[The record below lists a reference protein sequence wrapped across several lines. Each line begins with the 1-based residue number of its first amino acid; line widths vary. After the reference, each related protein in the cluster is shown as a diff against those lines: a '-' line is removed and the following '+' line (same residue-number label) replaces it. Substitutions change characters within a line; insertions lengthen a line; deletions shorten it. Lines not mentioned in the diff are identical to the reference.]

1 MIHTMVPCDTLT
13 PRALRVTAHAICQ
26 WVLVRFELA
35 IFGSQAER
43 SNHYTSVAA
52 YILQCSFIPCVLVV
66 LSITPLAIA
75 RGVARGV
82 IDSTPRFFFLSKNPS
97 TSSRVFSRVPS
108 LAYILQCSCIPCVL
122 VVLLTP
128 LAIAR
133 GVIDSTPLGFF
144 SLEKPLDF
152 VSCFFSCTVTASS
165 SLFLSMY
172 VAKPLLKT

>member
-1 MIHTMVPCDTLT
+1 MVPCDTLT

-75 RGVARGV
+75 RGVIDSTPLAIARGV
-82 IDSTPRFFFLSKNPS
+82 IDSTPRVFFLSKNPS
-97 TSSRVFSRVPS
+97 TSSRVFSRVLSQPP
-108 LAYILQCSCIPCVL
+108 QV
-122 VVLLTP
+122 
-128 LAIAR
+128 
-133 GVIDSTPLGFF
+133 FF
-144 SLEKPLDF
+144 SQ
-152 VSCFFSCTVTASS
+152 CM
-165 SLFLSMY
+165 SLNPF
-172 VAKPLLKT
+172 

>member
-1 MIHTMVPCDTLT
+1 MSPEQGTSQTWLYIYNVLYIDIHTMVPCDTLT

-52 YILQCSFIPCVLVV
+52 YILQCSFILCVLVV
-66 LSITPLAIA
+66 LSI
-75 RGVARGV
+75 
-82 IDSTPRFFFLSKNPS
+82 
-97 TSSRVFSRVPS
+97 
-108 LAYILQCSCIPCVL
+108 
-122 VVLLTP
+122 TP

-144 SLEKPLDF
+144 FSRKTPRLRL
-152 VSCFFSCTVTASS
+152 VFFLVYCHS
-165 SLFLSMY
+165 
-172 VAKPLLKT
+172 LLKSFSLNVCR

>member
-1 MIHTMVPCDTLT
+1 MGGELCISLGVVMTYAHIHTMVPCDTLT

-75 RGVARGV
+75 RGV

-97 TSSRVFSRVPS
+97 TSSRVFSRVLSQPP
-108 LAYILQCSCIPCVL
+108 QV
-122 VVLLTP
+122 
-128 LAIAR
+128 
-133 GVIDSTPLGFF
+133 FF
-144 SLEKPLDF
+144 SQ
-152 VSCFFSCTVTASS
+152 CM
-165 SLFLSMY
+165 SLNPF
-172 VAKPLLKT
+172 

>member
-1 MIHTMVPCDTLT
+1 MPQEIRDFITQLSCRKIIHYIYIHTMVPCDTLT

-66 LSITPLAIA
+66 HPS
-75 RGVARGV
+75 GV
-82 IDSTPRFFFLSKNPS
+82 
-97 TSSRVFSRVPS
+97 
-108 LAYILQCSCIPCVL
+108 
-122 VVLLTP
+122 
-128 LAIAR
+128 
-133 GVIDSTPLGFF
+133 FF

-172 VAKPLLKT
+172 VAKTLLKT

>member
-1 MIHTMVPCDTLT
+1 MPCGTVVCIYLAIHTMVPCDTLT

-75 RGVARGV
+75 RGV
-82 IDSTPRFFFLSKNPS
+82 
-97 TSSRVFSRVPS
+97 
-108 LAYILQCSCIPCVL
+108 
-122 VVLLTP
+122 
-128 LAIAR
+128 
-133 GVIDSTPLGFF
+133 IDSTPLGVFF
-144 SLEKPLDF
+144 SLEKTLDF

-165 SLFLSMY
+165 SPFLSMY
-172 VAKPLLKT
+172 VAKTLLKT

>member
-1 MIHTMVPCDTLT
+1 MKNILSAFSDDCVVLTVWMNGSQTISSRLSHFAPSLIIHTMVPCDTLT

-75 RGVARGV
+75 RGV
-82 IDSTPRFFFLSKNPS
+82 
-97 TSSRVFSRVPS
+97 
-108 LAYILQCSCIPCVL
+108 
-122 VVLLTP
+122 
-128 LAIAR
+128 
-133 GVIDSTPLGFF
+133 IDSTPLGVFF
-144 SLEKPLDF
+144 SRKTPRLRLVFFLVYRLSHTSYNVFSRVLSQPPQ
-152 VSCFFSCTVTASS
+152 VFFSQCM
-165 SLFLSMY
+165 SLNPF
-172 VAKPLLKT
+172 

>member
-1 MIHTMVPCDTLT
+1 MCMYNHVCTCMYFCVCGQVCMQIYIHTMVPCDTLT

-75 RGVARGV
+75 RGVMIAPLWG
-82 IDSTPRFFFLSKNPS
+82 FFLSRKTP
-97 TSSRVFSRVPS
+97 RLRLVFFLVYCHS
-108 LAYILQCSCIPCVL
+108 LLKS
-122 VVLLTP
+122 
-128 LAIAR
+128 
-133 GVIDSTPLGFF
+133 F
-144 SLEKPLDF
+144 SLN
-152 VSCFFSCTVTASS
+152 VCR
-165 SLFLSMY
+165 
-172 VAKPLLKT
+172 

>member
-1 MIHTMVPCDTLT
+1 MYVYVWYEIYVWDIYEIYVIYIYTHTMVPCDTLT

-75 RGVARGV
+75 RGV
-82 IDSTPRFFFLSKNPS
+82 IDSTPRFFF
-97 TSSRVFSRVPS
+97 
-108 LAYILQCSCIPCVL
+108 
-122 VVLLTP
+122 
-128 LAIAR
+128 
-133 GVIDSTPLGFF
+133 
-144 SLEKPLDF
+144 SLEKTLDF

-165 SLFLSMY
+165 SLFLSMC
-172 VAKPLLKT
+172 VAKTLLKT

>member
-1 MIHTMVPCDTLT
+1 MVPCDTLT

-66 LSITPLAIA
+66 LSITPLA
-75 RGVARGV
+75 RGV

-122 VVLLTP
+122 VVLSITP
-128 LAIAR
+128 LAIAL
-133 GVIDSTPLGFF
+133 GVLLIAPLWVFFLSKNPSTSSRVFSRVLSQPPQVFF
-144 SLEKPLDF
+144 SQ
-152 VSCFFSCTVTASS
+152 CM
-165 SLFLSMY
+165 SLNPF
-172 VAKPLLKT
+172 

>member
-1 MIHTMVPCDTLT
+1 MNTHILQFQYASSGNQYPDIHTMVPCDTLT

-75 RGVARGV
+75 RIARGV
-82 IDSTPRFFFLSKNPS
+82 IDSTPLGVLFLSKNPS
-97 TSSRVFSRVPS
+97 TSSRVFSRVLSQPP
-108 LAYILQCSCIPCVL
+108 QV
-122 VVLLTP
+122 
-128 LAIAR
+128 
-133 GVIDSTPLGFF
+133 FF
-144 SLEKPLDF
+144 SQCMSLKPF
-152 VSCFFSCTVTASS
+152 
-165 SLFLSMY
+165 
-172 VAKPLLKT
+172 

>member
-1 MIHTMVPCDTLT
+1 MEHGTLGRLKHQWNRKWGNWLASPNKKSKRWKRRLSYEGYLYIHTMVPCDTLT

-35 IFGSQAER
+35 IFGSQAEL

-75 RGVARGV
+75 RGV

-97 TSSRVFSRVPS
+97 TSSRVFFLVYRLSHTSYNVHVSRV
-108 LAYILQCSCIPCVL
+108 
-122 VVLLTP
+122 
-128 LAIAR
+128 
-133 GVIDSTPLGFF
+133 
-144 SLEKPLDF
+144 
-152 VSCFFSCTVTASS
+152 SS
-165 SLFLSMY
+165 WCY
-172 VAKPLLKT
+172 Q

>member
-1 MIHTMVPCDTLT
+1 MSHTPIHTMVPCDTLT

-35 IFGSQAER
+35 IFGSQAEL

-75 RGVARGV
+75 RGV
-82 IDSTPRFFFLSKNPS
+82 IDSTPRVFFLSKNPS

-122 VVLLTP
+122 VVLLIAP
-128 LAIAR
+128 LW
-133 GVIDSTPLGFF
+133 VFFLSKNPSTSSRVFSRVLSQPPQVFF
-144 SLEKPLDF
+144 SQ
-152 VSCFFSCTVTASS
+152 CM
-165 SLFLSMY
+165 SLNPF
-172 VAKPLLKT
+172 